1 MRLSWEHGISTLED
15 LQSHIETQT
24 GEMDS
29 LRVSM
34 NAKSARIKELKD
46 LSRLAEDYENLKSVF
61 EKLNA
66 IKWKAQREKFK
77 TEHESELRQFYA
89 VRRKLKEHCSPD
101 GKYPKA
107 AWRKELERIQTEREG
122 EYQRYA
128 ILRDDLKTL
137 WSIKQRVDGA
147 IRQKTRE
154 EMERPAE
161 TR

>member
-1 MRLSWEHGISTLED
+1 M
-15 LQSHIETQT
+15 
-24 GEMDS
+24 
-29 LRVSM
+29 
-34 NAKSARIKELKD
+34 KD
-46 LSRLAEDYENLKSVF
+46 LLRLADDYEKLKPFF

-66 IKWKAQREKFK
+66 IKWKGQREKFK

-89 VRRKLKEHCSPD
+89 VRRKLKEHSSPD

-122 EYQRYA
+122 EYARYKT
-128 ILRDDLKTL
+128 LRDDLKTL
-137 WSIKQRVDGA
+137 WSIRQRVDGA